1 MSYCPAA
8 QIGRNEGN
16 LAAIVT
22 HNPLS
27 TVFENSNSNSKATIV
42 KFDVVEGRIQTEP
55 EILAQHSRNR
65 INRDTAHLVFFCIK
79 LCVVVDPLALSN
91 NLARDQFPTCGRVT
105 WNQEINIWRQKC
117 ESVLIVNCSFLLLA
131 KEASII
137 SQRMCISTMKWN
149 HYYSLLA

>member
-27 TVFENSNSNSKATIV
+27 TVFENSNSYSKATIV

-79 LCVVVDPLALSN
+79 LCVVVDPLSYPTIWPETNFPPVAASLGTRKSTFGVRN
-91 NLARDQFPTCGRVT
+91 VNLF
-105 WNQEINIWRQKC
+105 
-117 ESVLIVNCSFLLLA
+117 
-131 KEASII
+131 
-137 SQRMCISTMKWN
+137 
-149 HYYSLLA
+149 

>member
-22 HNPLS
+22 HNRLS
-27 TVFENSNSNSKATIV
+27 TVFENSNSYSKATIV

-65 INRDTAHLVFFCIK
+65 INRDTAHLVFFLYQTVCGGGSTSTIQQSGQRPISH
-79 LCVVVDPLALSN
+79 LWPRHLEPGNQHLAS
-91 NLARDQFPTCGRVT
+91 
-105 WNQEINIWRQKC
+105 E
-117 ESVLIVNCSFLLLA
+117 
-131 KEASII
+131 
-137 SQRMCISTMKWN
+137 M
-149 HYYSLLA
+149 